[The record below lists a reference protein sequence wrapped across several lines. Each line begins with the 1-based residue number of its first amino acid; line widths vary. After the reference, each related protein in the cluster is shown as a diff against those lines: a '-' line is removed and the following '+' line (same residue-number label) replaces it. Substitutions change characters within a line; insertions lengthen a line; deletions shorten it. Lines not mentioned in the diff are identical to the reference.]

1 MTSEW
6 VLDQNGHSVYVPIQ
20 SENFGPR
27 RAQFY
32 LEQHEDSK
40 HEALRPNHPTKG
52 ARANRLMFA
61 VQVCVLRFSGLTC
74 MLAYLPLVKRNCANS
89 GNLSIK
95 SRARSMKAEID
106 QVVEVDPRSTS
117 SQSKTRKKT
126 GVEV

>member
-52 ARANRLMFA
+52 ARANRLMFV

-74 MLAYLPLVKRNCANS
+74 MLTPCKEELREQWKLIHKKPSPKYEGTDIPERNNPAN
-89 GNLSIK
+89 GN
-95 SRARSMKAEID
+95 
-106 QVVEVDPRSTS
+106 
-117 SQSKTRKKT
+117 
-126 GVEV
+126 G